1 MSKEPLSERCSVM
14 KHPERP
20 VPGDCPKD
28 ALYIRTTD
36 EGGASD
42 LYPITPFPIV
52 IEGGAGDD
60 DVTVIGTAKN
70 PVLIDGGK
78 GNDSVVLHG
87 EGASPAGQ
95 GKGGLVM
102 GPAQDRGGNQSQIVL
117 KDGTLPALP
126 LTPMGMTFLGALLIT
141 FATIGVIGW
150 RALMGN
156 GVDRYR

>member
-20 VPGDCPKD
+20 VPSDCPKD
-28 ALYIRTTD
+28 ALYITTTD

-52 IEGGAGDD
+52 IEGGAGND
-60 DVTVIGTAKN
+60 DVTVIGPAKN

-78 GNDSVVLHG
+78 GNDSVTVHG
-87 EGASPAGQ
+87 EGASPPGQ
-95 GKGGLVM
+95 ENLVM
-102 GPAQDRGGNQSQIVL
+102 GPAQDQGGHQSQIVH
-117 KDGTLPALP
+117 KDGPLPNFP
-126 LTPMGMTFLGALLIT
+126 LTPVGMTFLGALLIT

>member
-20 VPGDCPKD
+20 VPSDCPKD
-28 ALYIRTTD
+28 ALYIITGD
-36 EGGASD
+36 EGGTSD

-52 IEGGAGDD
+52 IEGGAGND
-60 DVTVIGTAKN
+60 DVTVIGPAKN

-78 GNDSVVLHG
+78 GNDSVTVHG
-87 EGASPAGQ
+87 EGASPPGQ
-95 GKGGLVM
+95 GNLVM
-102 GPAQDRGGNQSQIVL
+102 GPTQDRGGHQSQIVH
-117 KDGTLPALP
+117 KDGPLPALP

-141 FATIGVIGW
+141 FATIGAIGW

-156 GVDRYR
+156 NVDRYR